1 MNDHMVVYV
10 TTKSGAQYVFD
21 KDELMWERIHG
32 TVDIH
37 GLPATRGR
45 TIGHLVEW
53 PAIIAGA
60 SIMFDDFEVGV
71 IYTTPVVGVKVV
83 YES

>member
-1 MNDHMVVYV
+1 MIVYV

-21 KDELMWERIHG
+21 QMDLMWERVHG

-37 GLPATRGR
+37 GLPASRGVTR
-45 TIGHLVEW
+45 GHLVEW

-60 SIMFDDFEVGV
+60 SIMFDDVEVGV
-71 IYTTPVVGVKVV
+71 IYTTPVVAVKVV
-83 YES
+83 YE

>member
-1 MNDHMVVYV
+1 MIVYV
-10 TTKSGAQYVFD
+10 TTKSGAQYAFD
-21 KDELMWERIHG
+21 KDELTWERIHG
-32 TVDIH
+32 TVEIH
-37 GLPATRGR
+37 GLSAHRGR

-60 SIMFDDFEVGV
+60 SIMFDDVEVGV

-83 YES
+83 YE